1 MDKHRIIIAA
11 LTWFLIKDLWAQQPA
26 FSSFSGK
33 NPESSATASAY
44 DPAPIRRQIENERER
59 KLQESTQGVNKNRF
73 LEQFESERLSQ
84 NIDETRFGIRDW
96 DIRGAKLVSMAQL
109 ESIVDPYRGLTISLA
124 ELDRI
129 ARRIEALYRD
139 QSLLARVVIPAQD
152 VSAGTVRIEIV
163 EARLGEVTVE
173 GFDDGSLAKAIRNLI
188 VSHHSL
194 NEPLDLSRLERALSV
209 VNELPGVGVIASL
222 SPGLAHQETNLIVRN
237 LASDPQRYDLE
248 LSIDNFGARSTGR
261 ARKSLLWAWNRPFF
275 WGDQLQVQAMHSPGT
290 EFVRMGYSVPV
301 SRLGTKLTV
310 FASRLNYQVHQTEFA
325 ALQPEGE
332 SQSTGLELRQALWRL
347 AHLRVDASASI
358 EKKSFEQ
365 RALGLDANRRELMSR
380 QIGIE
385 GRFTDDWVTQAI
397 GASLRPSL
405 STFHIVWIQTA
416 LSQMIASSETR
427 LMRWSFARV
436 QPLWAQSGFRPDTR
450 FLIHYQGQHSPERLD
465 SAEAFY
471 LGGASGVRAYPS
483 SEGGGTNGRLINA
496 EIRFQWDPSFSL
508 GLMRDLGVVYENDSP
523 AYRYQG
529 YGVQM
534 SWQCLPRTQA
544 RITLARRDKANP
556 LANPLTGAD
565 RDGTR
570 NALQIWA
577 SINRAFQ

>member
-173 GFDDGSLAKAIRNLI
+173 GFDDGSLAKAIKNLI

-275 WGDQLQVQAMHSPGT
+275 GAINYKFRLCT
-290 EFVRMGYSVPV
+290 VRE
-301 SRLGTKLTV
+301 R
-310 FASRLNYQVHQTEFA
+310 
-325 ALQPEGE
+325 
-332 SQSTGLELRQALWRL
+332 
-347 AHLRVDASASI
+347 
-358 EKKSFEQ
+358 
-365 RALGLDANRRELMSR
+365 
-380 QIGIE
+380 
-385 GRFTDDWVTQAI
+385 
-397 GASLRPSL
+397 SL
-405 STFHIVWIQTA
+405 
-416 LSQMIASSETR
+416 
-427 LMRWSFARV
+427 
-436 QPLWAQSGFRPDTR
+436 
-450 FLIHYQGQHSPERLD
+450 
-465 SAEAFY
+465 
-471 LGGASGVRAYPS
+471 
-483 SEGGGTNGRLINA
+483 
-496 EIRFQWDPSFSL
+496 
-508 GLMRDLGVVYENDSP
+508 
-523 AYRYQG
+523 
-529 YGVQM
+529 
-534 SWQCLPRTQA
+534 
-544 RITLARRDKANP
+544 
-556 LANPLTGAD
+556 
-565 RDGTR
+565 
-570 NALQIWA
+570 
-577 SINRAFQ
+577 